1 MKKIAVI
8 GNSLTALKI
17 IEELK
22 AQGEEIEAVFLST
35 ENTFPYLRHQL
46 YNLPSKKIAQNKIF
60 YRNNADYEKEKI
72 KFIFDKKA
80 MRINFKRG
88 RITLDD
94 KEQIDYD
101 TLLLS
106 DLVQAPFFGLKGANK
121 TGLYNIKRLIDM
133 NMFLK
138 ALPAVETI
146 VIQSD
151 NIAGLKAALI
161 FAALPANP
169 PREVILVT
177 LGKNILSKLLN
188 ETDALI
194 LESLIAQS
202 GIRVITESQ
211 IFEIL
216 GDNDVKAIRLQ
227 GQNEK
232 VLGCQ
237 AILTDVDW
245 PDLRLFKETELQH
258 NQRVV
263 VNANGQTNF
272 DNVFALDAVCD
283 NIILNDWDTAANYS
297 DLVMEQSKFIAAA
310 ILKKEYI
317 RQTQTLTWD
326 IEVGHE
332 KVMFS
337 AENLNDP
344 ILKLQYNNQE
354 AVVNA

>member
-1 MKKIAVI
+1 M
-8 GNSLTALKI
+8 
-17 IEELK
+17 
-22 AQGEEIEAVFLST
+22 
-35 ENTFPYLRHQL
+35 
-46 YNLPSKKIAQNKIF
+46 
-60 YRNNADYEKEKI
+60 
-72 KFIFDKKA
+72 
-80 MRINFKRG
+80 
-88 RITLDD
+88 
-94 KEQIDYD
+94 
-101 TLLLS
+101 
-106 DLVQAPFFGLKGANK
+106 
-121 TGLYNIKRLIDM
+121 
-133 NMFLK
+133 
-138 ALPAVETI
+138 
-146 VIQSD
+146 
-151 NIAGLKAALI
+151 
-161 FAALPANP
+161 
-169 PREVILVT
+169 ILVT

-326 IEVGHE
+326 LSLIH
-332 KVMFS
+332 
-337 AENLNDP
+337 
-344 ILKLQYNNQE
+344 I
-354 AVVNA
+354 